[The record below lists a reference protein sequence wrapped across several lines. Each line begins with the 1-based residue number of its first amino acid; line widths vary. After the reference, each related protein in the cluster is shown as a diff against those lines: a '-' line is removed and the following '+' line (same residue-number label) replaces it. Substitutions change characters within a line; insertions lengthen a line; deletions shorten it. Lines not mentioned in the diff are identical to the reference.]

1 MKLKLIYTG
10 NPTETQIVNAET
22 GEAVDGI
29 HSIEVSIDAFTG
41 YAVLILQDFITEI
54 DNMEA
59 EVVHAEGN
67 GKFIGTRDSR
77 DNQ

>member
-10 NPTETQIVNAET
+10 DPSKTEIVNAET
-22 GEAVDGI
+22 GEPIDGV
-29 HSIEVSIDAFTG
+29 HSVEVSIDAFQG

-59 EVVHAEGN
+59 EAVHAEGN
-67 GKFIGTRDSR
+67 DKFIGTRDSLN
-77 DNQ
+77 NQ

>member
-10 NPTETQIVNAET
+10 DPTETKIVNAET
-22 GEAVDGI
+22 GESVEGV
-29 HSIEVSIDAFTG
+29 HSVEVSIDAFQG

-59 EVVHAEGN
+59 ETVHAEGN
-67 GKFIGTRDSR
+67 DKFIGTRD
-77 DNQ
+77 N